1 MSSSHK
7 SGLSSQV
14 HLDIEDH
21 MWTCNILETNI
32 LAFIRSRLFR
42 CRSILIFECN
52 HYLFHFLLDGLP
64 PEIRPCFLIN
74 QQGFLNQVR
83 QSDAIFVAG
92 LTVLPLYFPNYSI
105 PSTKCLWHPP
115 LERWLFLDSI
125 RNGIFSDFNGV
136 RVLQVL
142 QLNPFGRSIL
152 SLTQKLPAFGCCL
165 GSSRAS
171 FSCFLVSVGNMD
183 CPPVLLMISNLLQ
196 YCMHLSLI
204 VTLGENILDNNV
216 GVVSI

>member
-42 CRSILIFECN
+42 CQGIVIFECN

-64 PEIRPCFLIN
+64 PEISPRFLIN
-74 QQGFLNQVR
+74 LQGLLNRVW

-92 LTVLPLYFPNYSI
+92 FPISTLNFPNYSV
-105 PSTKCLWHPP
+105 PSTKSLWHPP
-115 LERWLFLDSI
+115 FERWLFLDSI

-136 RVLQVL
+136 RVLQV
-142 QLNPFGRSIL
+142 S
-152 SLTQKLPAFGCCL
+152 
-165 GSSRAS
+165 
-171 FSCFLVSVGNMD
+171 
-183 CPPVLLMISNLLQ
+183 
-196 YCMHLSLI
+196 
-204 VTLGENILDNNV
+204 
-216 GVVSI
+216 